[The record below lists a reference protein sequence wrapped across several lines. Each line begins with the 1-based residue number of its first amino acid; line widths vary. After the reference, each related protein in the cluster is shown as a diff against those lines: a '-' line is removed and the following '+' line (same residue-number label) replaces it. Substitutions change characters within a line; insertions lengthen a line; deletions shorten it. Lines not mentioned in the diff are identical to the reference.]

1 MNNVC
6 LAGTTGTL
14 SLYERDINA
23 AALQA
28 SVPACLLAAI
38 VMRESRGRNI
48 LQVGM
53 PAGPGCG
60 VGLCQITYGV
70 DWSDIKNPTLNGYAL
85 LIPRNNL
92 LVAATYYLA
101 PAISECSQFEQTKPL
116 LFNVCSRG
124 QIAYG
129 AAAVYN
135 GGWGAMQSAIGN
147 GNDVSNY
154 VTGGDDGPYCVD
166 VYAKYLNFCKA
177 SHAALGH

>member
-1 MNNVC
+1 MDNVC

-23 AALQA
+23 ASLQA
-28 SVPACLLAAI
+28 SVPACLLAAV
-38 VMRESRGRNI
+38 VMRESGGRNI

-70 DWSDIKNPTLNGYAL
+70 DWSDIKNPQLNGYAL
-85 LIPRNNL
+85 LLPRNNL
-92 LVAATYYLA
+92 LVAATFFLA
-101 PAISECSQFEQTKPL
+101 PAISECRTLQETKPTIYD
-116 LFNVCSRG
+116 VVARG
-124 QIAYG
+124 QIVYG

-135 GGWGAMQSAIGN
+135 GGWGAMQKAIDN
-147 GNDVSNY
+147 GLDVSNY

-166 VYAKYLNFCKA
+166 VFAKYLAFCEQ
-177 SHAALGH
+177 SHKFLGH

>member
-1 MNNVC
+1 LDNVC

-38 VMRESRGRNI
+38 VMRESGGQNI

-85 LIPRNNL
+85 LLPRNNL
-92 LVAATYYLA
+92 LVAATYFLA
-101 PAISECSQFEQTKPL
+101 PAISECQQYQQNNPQT
-116 LFNVCSRG
+116 FNLVARG
-124 QIAYG
+124 QLAYG
-129 AAAVYN
+129 AAAIYN
-135 GGWGAMQSAIGN
+135 GGWGAMQSAIDN
-147 GNDVSNY
+147 GCDVSNY
-154 VTGGDDGPYCVD
+154 TTGGDDGPYPVD
-166 VYAKYLNFCKA
+166 VFAKYLAFCAA
-177 SHAALGH
+177 SHKALGH